1 MQTPSK
7 YIFFLKERIRE
18 TTLFLHK
25 TTLSDHKKDANLKTR
40 INSYKEIVKNKNSI
54 INKIKN
60 EASARISYAKS
71 DEIKEI
77 IKNNGEVNN
86 SKREGIEEK
95 VSGLKKQLK
104 KINTSLDKKQSK
116 NKNTQKEIILLR
128 DEIKILE
135 NSNVI
140 LKNNIKEIS
149 IKAKKHKEE
158 SIKAKKHKEEELNK
172 MSFRARAKLEGKGI
186 QSDDPQKYN
195 IQDECE
201 SFYSVT
207 EEIINNNLE
216 LNKLTEAMKIS
227 TMLMESDFSE
237 KTRKTMGEDVFIKN
251 TSNNLNDYGKAVT
264 QNIKKREEKHK
275 EMLAEN
281 SELNN
286 ELMNCKQDL
295 AAMEETNSRNSGDS
309 LGGASFF
316 VSFCDIISV
325 LLCFFILFFAMSKI
339 DGEKA
344 SKLSSTFSNQTAK
357 KVIFNTYASK
367 EELEMLEKVK
377 ELILDNVSPDA
388 ITGSKT
394 MTIKHVISGGDLFY
408 PGETEMSESGMELLM
423 QKLEN
428 SFTGEIKEI
437 IVEGH
442 TDDQELFAFP
452 ENLKK
457 YETNTRLSAA
467 RAITVAKIIEEN
479 LNTSNN
485 IIGIRAYG
493 SNRPLK
499 PNISDLYRALNRRVV
514 IIIKKGREKEI
525 TKNNKKVNENTLSKN

>member
-1 MQTPSK
+1 MQIPSK
-7 YIFFLKERIRE
+7 YIFFIKERIRE
-18 TTLFLHK
+18 TTLFLRK
-25 TTLSDHKKDANLKTR
+25 TTLSDQKKDANLNTQ

-86 SKREGIEEK
+86 RKREGIEEK

-116 NKNTQKEIILLR
+116 NKIIQKEILLLR

-140 LKNNIKEIS
+140 LKNNIKELS

-158 SIKAKKHKEEELNK
+158 SIKAKKLKEEELNK

-186 QSDDPQKYN
+186 QSDNPQNYN

-227 TMLMESDFSE
+227 TMLMEREFSE
-237 KTRKTMGEDVFIKN
+237 KSLKTIGEDVFIKN
-251 TSNNLNDYGKAVT
+251 TSNNLNDYGKAVN
-264 QNIKKREEKHK
+264 QNIKKREEKYK

-295 AAMEETNSRNSGDS
+295 AAMEETNSRNAGDS
-309 LGGASFF
+309 IGGASFF

-344 SKLSSTFSNQTAK
+344 SKLSSTFANQITK

-367 EELEMLEKVK
+367 KELEMLEKVK

-394 MTIKHVISGGDLFY
+394 MTIKHVISGEDLFY
-408 PGETEMSESGMELLM
+408 PGETEISESGMELLI
-423 QKLEN
+423 QTLEN

-467 RAITVAKIIEEN
+467 RAITAAKIIEEN

-525 TKNNKKVNENTLSKN
+525 TKNNKKVNENTLPKN

>member
-1 MQTPSK
+1 MQIPSK

-25 TTLSDHKKDANLKTR
+25 TTLSDHKKDANLNTR

-71 DEIKEI
+71 DEIKKI

-95 VSGLKKQLK
+95 VSDLKKQLK

-140 LKNNIKEIS
+140 LKENIKEIS

-158 SIKAKKHKEEELNK
+158 SIKAEKFKEEELNK
-172 MSFRARAKLEGKGI
+172 MSFRQRAKLEGKGI
-186 QSDDPQKYN
+186 QSDNPQNHN

-201 SFYSVT
+201 SFYSAT

-275 EMLAEN
+275 EMLAQN

-295 AAMEETNSRNSGDS
+295 EAMEEINSRSTGDS

-394 MTIKHVISGGDLFY
+394 MTIKHEISGGDLFY

-428 SFTGEIKEI
+428 SFTGAIKEI

-467 RAITVAKIIEEN
+467 RAITVAKIIEEK
-479 LNTSNN
+479 LKTSNN

-525 TKNNKKVNENTLSKN
+525 IKDNKKVNENTLPKN

>member
-1 MQTPSK
+1 MQIPSK

-18 TTLFLHK
+18 TTLFLRK

-40 INSYKEIVKNKNSI
+40 INSYKKIVKNKNSI

-86 SKREGIEEK
+86 RKREGIEEK

-104 KINTSLDKKQSK
+104 KINTLLDKKQSK
-116 NKNTQKEIILLR
+116 NKNIQKEILLLR

-158 SIKAKKHKEEELNK
+158 SIKAKKLKEEELNK
-172 MSFRARAKLEGKGI
+172 MSFRARAKLEGKGLESTTT
-186 QSDDPQKYN
+186 QNYN

-227 TMLMESDFSE
+227 TMLMESEFSE
-237 KTRKTMGEDVFIKN
+237 KTLKTMGEDVFIKN
-251 TSNNLNDYGKAVT
+251 TSNNLNDYGKAVN
-264 QNIKKREEKHK
+264 QNIKKREEKYK

-309 LGGASFF
+309 IGGASFF

-344 SKLSSTFSNQTAK
+344 SKLSSTFANQITK

-367 EELEMLEKVK
+367 KELEMLEKVK

-394 MTIKHVISGGDLFY
+394 MTIKHVISGEDLFY

-514 IIIKKGREKEI
+514 IIIKKGREKEN

>member
-18 TTLFLHK
+18 TTLFLRK
-25 TTLSDHKKDANLKTR
+25 TTLSDQKKDANLNTR
-40 INSYKEIVKNKNSI
+40 INNYKEIVKDKNRI

-86 SKREGIEEK
+86 RKREGIEEK

-104 KINTSLDKKQSK
+104 KINTSLEKKQSK
-116 NKNTQKEIILLR
+116 NKKIQKEIILLR

-158 SIKAKKHKEEELNK
+158 SIKAKKLKEEELNK

-227 TMLMESDFSE
+227 TMLMESEFSE
-237 KTRKTMGEDVFIKN
+237 KTLKTMEEDVFIKN
-251 TSNNLNDYGKAVT
+251 TSKNLNDYGKAVN
-264 QNIKKREEKHK
+264 QNIKKREEKYK

-309 LGGASFF
+309 IGGASFF

-344 SKLSSTFSNQTAK
+344 SKLSSTFANQITK

-367 EELEMLEKVK
+367 KELEMLEKVK

-394 MTIKHVISGGDLFY
+394 MTIKHVISGEDLFY

>member
-18 TTLFLHK
+18 TTLFLRK
-25 TTLSDHKKDANLKTR
+25 TTLSDNKKDANLKTR
-40 INSYKEIVKNKNSI
+40 INSYKEIVKNKNNI

-71 DEIKEI
+71 DEIKQI

-86 SKREGIEEK
+86 RKREGIEEK

-104 KINTSLDKKQSK
+104 KINTLLDKKQSK
-116 NKNTQKEIILLR
+116 NKNIQKEILLLR

-158 SIKAKKHKEEELNK
+158 SIKAKKQKEEELNK
-172 MSFRARAKLEGKGI
+172 MSFRARAKLEGKGLESTTT
-186 QSDDPQKYN
+186 QEYN

-227 TMLMESDFSE
+227 TMLMESEFSE
-237 KTRKTMGEDVFIKN
+237 KTLKTMEEDVFIKN
-251 TSNNLNDYGKAVT
+251 TSKNLNDYGKAVN
-264 QNIKKREEKHK
+264 QNIKKREEKYK

-281 SELNN
+281 SQINN
-286 ELMNCKQDL
+286 ELMSCKQDL

-309 LGGASFF
+309 IGGASFF

-344 SKLSSTFSNQTAK
+344 SKLSSTFANQITK

-394 MTIKHVISGGDLFY
+394 MTKKHVISGEDLFY

-423 QKLEN
+423 QTLEN

-499 PNISDLYRALNRRVV
+499 PNISDLYRAMNRRVV
-514 IIIKKGREKEI
+514 IIIKKGRKKEI
-525 TKNNKKVNENTLSKN
+525 TKNNKKVNKNTLSEN

>member
-1 MQTPSK
+1 MQIPSK

-25 TTLSDHKKDANLKTR
+25 TTLSDHKKDANLNTR

-71 DEIKEI
+71 DEIKKI

-104 KINTSLDKKQSK
+104 KINTSLEKKQSK
-116 NKNTQKEIILLR
+116 NKNTQKEILLLR
-128 DEIKILE
+128 DEVKILE
-135 NSNVI
+135 NSNII
-140 LKNNIKEIS
+140 LKKNIKEIS

-158 SIKAKKHKEEELNK
+158 SIKAKKLKEEELNK

-186 QSDDPQKYN
+186 QSDNPQNHN

-201 SFYSVT
+201 SFYSIT

-275 EMLAEN
+275 EMLAQN

-286 ELMNCKQDL
+286 ELMTCKQDL
-295 AAMEETNSRNSGDS
+295 EAMEEINSKSTGDS

-357 KVIFNTYASK
+357 KVTFNTYASK
-367 EELEMLEKVK
+367 KDLEMLEKVK

-394 MTIKHVISGGDLFY
+394 MTIKHVISGEDLFY

-467 RAITVAKIIEEN
+467 RAITVAKIIEEK

-525 TKNNKKVNENTLSKN
+525 IKDNKKVNGNTLPKN

>member
-1 MQTPSK
+1 MQIPSK

-18 TTLFLHK
+18 TTLFLRK
-25 TTLSDHKKDANLKTR
+25 TTLSDQKKDANLNTQ

-86 SKREGIEEK
+86 RKREGIEEK

-104 KINTSLDKKQSK
+104 KINTLLDKKQSK
-116 NKNTQKEIILLR
+116 NKNIQKEILLLR

-140 LKNNIKEIS
+140 LKNNIKELS

-158 SIKAKKHKEEELNK
+158 SIKAKKLKEEELNK
-172 MSFRARAKLEGKGI
+172 MSFRARAKLEGKGLESTTT
-186 QSDDPQKYN
+186 QEYN

-227 TMLMESDFSE
+227 TMLMESEFSE
-237 KTRKTMGEDVFIKN
+237 KTLKTMGEDVFIN
-251 TSNNLNDYGKAVT
+251 HTSNNLADYGKAVT
-264 QNIKKREEKHK
+264 QNIKKREEKYK

-309 LGGASFF
+309 IGGASFF

-344 SKLSSTFSNQTAK
+344 SKLSSTFANQITK

-367 EELEMLEKVK
+367 KELEMLEKVK

-394 MTIKHVISGGDLFY
+394 MTIKHVISGEDLFY
-408 PGETEMSESGMELLM
+408 PGETEMSESGKELLM
-423 QKLEN
+423 QTLEN

-525 TKNNKKVNENTLSKN
+525 TKNNKKVNENTLPKN

>member
-1 MQTPSK
+1 MQIPSK

-18 TTLFLHK
+18 TKLFLRK
-25 TTLSDHKKDANLKTR
+25 TTLSDHKKDANLNTR

-71 DEIKEI
+71 DEIKKI

-104 KINTSLDKKQSK
+104 KINTSLDKKKSK

-140 LKNNIKEIS
+140 LKKNIKEIS

-186 QSDDPQKYN
+186 QSDNPQNHN

-201 SFYSVT
+201 SFYSIT

-275 EMLAEN
+275 EMLAQN

-295 AAMEETNSRNSGDS
+295 EAMEEINSRSTGDS

-394 MTIKHVISGGDLFY
+394 MTIKHEISGEDLFY

-467 RAITVAKIIEEN
+467 RAITVAKSIEEN
-479 LNTSNN
+479 SNTSNN

-525 TKNNKKVNENTLSKN
+525 IKDNKKVNENTLPKN

>member
-1 MQTPSK
+1 MQIPSK

-25 TTLSDHKKDANLKTR
+25 TTLSDHKKDANLNTR

-71 DEIKEI
+71 DEIKKI

-140 LKNNIKEIS
+140 LKKNIKEIS

-158 SIKAKKHKEEELNK
+158 SIKAEKFKEEELNK
-172 MSFRARAKLEGKGI
+172 MSFRQRAKLEGKGI
-186 QSDDPQKYN
+186 QSDNPQNHN

-201 SFYSVT
+201 SFYSIT

-275 EMLAEN
+275 EMLAQN

-295 AAMEETNSRNSGDS
+295 EAMEEINSRSTGDS

-357 KVIFNTYASK
+357 KVTFNTYASK
-367 EELEMLEKVK
+367 KELEMLEKVK

-394 MTIKHVISGGDLFY
+394 MTIKHVISGEDLFY

-467 RAITVAKIIEEN
+467 RAITVAKIIEEK

-525 TKNNKKVNENTLSKN
+525 IKDNKKVNENTLPKN

>member
-1 MQTPSK
+1 MQIPSK

-25 TTLSDHKKDANLKTR
+25 TTLSDHKKDANLNTR

-71 DEIKEI
+71 DEIKKI

-140 LKNNIKEIS
+140 LKENIKEIS

-158 SIKAKKHKEEELNK
+158 SIKAEKFKEEELNK
-172 MSFRARAKLEGKGI
+172 MSFRQRAKLEGKGI
-186 QSDDPQKYN
+186 QSDNPQNHN

-275 EMLAEN
+275 EMLAQN

-286 ELMNCKQDL
+286 ELMTCKQDL
-295 AAMEETNSRNSGDS
+295 EAMEEINSKSSGDS

-394 MTIKHVISGGDLFY
+394 MTIKHEISGEDLFY

-467 RAITVAKIIEEN
+467 RAITVAKIIEEK

-525 TKNNKKVNENTLSKN
+525 IKDNKKVNENTLPKN

>member
-1 MQTPSK
+1 MQIPSK

-25 TTLSDHKKDANLKTR
+25 TTLSDNKKDANLNTR

-71 DEIKEI
+71 DEIKKI

-104 KINTSLDKKQSK
+104 KINTSLDKKKSK

-158 SIKAKKHKEEELNK
+158 SIKAEKFKEEELNK
-172 MSFRARAKLEGKGI
+172 MSFRQRAKLEGKGI
-186 QSDDPQKYN
+186 QSDNPQNHN

-201 SFYSVT
+201 SFYSIT

-275 EMLAEN
+275 EMLAQN

-286 ELMNCKQDL
+286 ELMTCKQDL
-295 AAMEETNSRNSGDS
+295 EAMEEINSKSSGDS

-394 MTIKHVISGGDLFY
+394 MTIKHVISGEDLFY

-467 RAITVAKIIEEN
+467 RAITVAKIIEEK

-525 TKNNKKVNENTLSKN
+525 IKDNKKVNENTLPKN

>member
-1 MQTPSK
+1 MQIPSK

-25 TTLSDHKKDANLKTR
+25 TTFSKYKKDAHLKTR

-60 EASARISYAKS
+60 EVSARISYAKS
-71 DEIKEI
+71 DKIKEI
-77 IKNNGEVNN
+77 IKKNGEVNN

-95 VSGLKKQLK
+95 ISSLKKQLK
-104 KINTSLDKKQSK
+104 EINTSLDKKKSK

-135 NSNVI
+135 NSNII
-140 LKNNIKEIS
+140 LKNSLKEIS

-158 SIKAKKHKEEELNK
+158 SIKAKKHKEELLNK
-172 MSFRARAKLEGKGI
+172 MSFRARAKLEGKGLESTTT
-186 QSDDPQKYN
+186 QNYN

-227 TMLMESDFSE
+227 TMLMESEFSE
-237 KTRKTMGEDVFIKN
+237 KTLKTMEEDVFIKN
-251 TSNNLNDYGKAVT
+251 TSKNLNDYGKAVN
-264 QNIKKREEKHK
+264 QNIKKREEKYK

-295 AAMEETNSRNSGDS
+295 AAMEETNSRNAGDS
-309 LGGASFF
+309 IGGASFF

-344 SKLSSTFSNQTAK
+344 SKLSSTFANQITK

-367 EELEMLEKVK
+367 KELEMLGKVK

-394 MTIKHVISGGDLFY
+394 ITIKHVISGEDLFY
-408 PGETEMSESGMELLM
+408 PGETEISESGMELLM
-423 QKLEN
+423 QTLEN

-457 YETNTRLSAA
+457 YETNIRLSAA
-467 RAITVAKIIEEN
+467 RAITAAKIIEEN

-514 IIIKKGREKEI
+514 IIIKKGREKEN
-525 TKNNKKVNENTLSKN
+525 TKNNKKVNENTLPKN

>member
-1 MQTPSK
+1 MKIPSK

-18 TTLFLHK
+18 TTLFLRK
-25 TTLSDHKKDANLKTR
+25 TTLSDQKKDANLNTR
-40 INSYKEIVKNKNSI
+40 INNYKEIVKDKNRI

-86 SKREGIEEK
+86 RKREGIEEK

-104 KINTSLDKKQSK
+104 RINTSLDKKQSK
-116 NKNTQKEIILLR
+116 NKNIQKEMLLLS

-135 NSNVI
+135 NSNII

-149 IKAKKHKEE
+149 IKAKKNKEE
-158 SIKAKKHKEEELNK
+158 SIKAKKNKEEELNK
-172 MSFRARAKLEGKGI
+172 MSFRARAKLEGKGLE
-186 QSDDPQKYN
+186 STTKQKYN

-227 TMLMESDFSE
+227 TMLMEREFSE
-237 KTRKTMGEDVFIKN
+237 KTIKTIGEDVFIKN
-251 TSNNLNDYGKAVT
+251 TSNNLNDYGKAVN
-264 QNIKKREEKHK
+264 QNIKKREEKYK
-275 EMLAEN
+275 EMLAQN
-281 SELNN
+281 SQLNN

-309 LGGASFF
+309 IGGASFF

-344 SKLSSTFSNQTAK
+344 SKLSSTFANQITK

-367 EELEMLEKVK
+367 KELEMLEKVK

-423 QKLEN
+423 QTLEN

-457 YETNTRLSAA
+457 YETNIRLSAA
-467 RAITVAKIIEEN
+467 RAITAAKIIEEN
-479 LNTSNN
+479 LKTSNN
-485 IIGIRAYG
+485 VIGIRAYG

-514 IIIKKGREKEI
+514 IIIKKGREIEN
-525 TKNNKKVNENTLSKN
+525 TKNNNKVNENTLSKN

>member
-1 MQTPSK
+1 MQIPSK

-25 TTLSDHKKDANLKTR
+25 TTLSDHKKDANLNTR

-71 DEIKEI
+71 DEIKKI
-77 IKNNGEVNN
+77 IKNNGAVNN

-140 LKNNIKEIS
+140 LKENIKEIS

-158 SIKAKKHKEEELNK
+158 SIKAKKHEEEELNK

-186 QSDDPQKYN
+186 QSDDPQNHN

-201 SFYSVT
+201 SFYSAT

-275 EMLAEN
+275 EMLAQN

-286 ELMNCKQDL
+286 ELMTCKQDL
-295 AAMEETNSRNSGDS
+295 EAMEEINSKSTGDS

-367 EELEMLEKVK
+367 KELEMLEKVK

-394 MTIKHVISGGDLFY
+394 MTIKHVISGEDLFY

-467 RAITVAKIIEEN
+467 RAITVAKIIEEK

-514 IIIKKGREKEI
+514 IIIKKDREKEI
-525 TKNNKKVNENTLSKN
+525 IKDNKKVNENTLPKN

>member
-1 MQTPSK
+1 MQIPSK
-7 YIFFLKERIRE
+7 DIFFLKERIRE

-25 TTLSDHKKDANLKTR
+25 TTLSDHKKDANLKTQ
-40 INSYKEIVKNKNSI
+40 INSYKEIVNNKNSI

-60 EASARISYAKS
+60 ETSARISYAKS
-71 DEIKEI
+71 DAIKEI
-77 IKNNGEVNN
+77 IKKNGEVNK

-95 VSGLKKQLK
+95 VSGLKKQVE
-104 KINTSLDKKQSK
+104 KINTSLYKKQSK
-116 NKNTQKEIILLR
+116 NKNTQKEILLLR
-128 DEIKILE
+128 DEVNILE

-158 SIKAKKHKEEELNK
+158 ELNK
-172 MSFRARAKLEGKGI
+172 MGFRERAKLEGKGI
-186 QSDDPQKYN
+186 QSDNPQNYN
-195 IQDECE
+195 IQEECE
-201 SFYSVT
+201 KFYSVT

-227 TMLMESDFSE
+227 TMLMESEFSE
-237 KTRKTMGEDVFIKN
+237 KTLKTMGEDVFIKN
-251 TSNNLNDYGKAVT
+251 TSDNLNHYGKGVT
-264 QNIKKREEKHK
+264 QNIKKREEKYK
-275 EMLAEN
+275 QMLEEN

-286 ELMNCKQDL
+286 ELMNSRQDL
-295 AAMEETNSRNSGDS
+295 HAMEETNSRSTGDS
-309 LGGASFF
+309 LGGSSFF

-344 SKLSSTFSNQTAK
+344 SKLSSTFSNQTIK

-367 EELEMLEKVK
+367 KDLEMLEKVK
-377 ELILDNVSPDA
+377 ELMLDNVSPDA
-388 ITGSKT
+388 ITASET
-394 MTIKHVISGGDLFY
+394 ITIKYEISGGDLFY
-408 PGETEMSESGMELLM
+408 PGQTEMSESGMELLM

-457 YETNTRLSAA
+457 YETNIRLSAA

-493 SNRPLK
+493 NNRPLK

-514 IIIKKGREKEI
+514 IIVKKDVKKKSQKTIKR
-525 TKNNKKVNENTLSKN
+525 

>member
-1 MQTPSK
+1 MQIPSK

-25 TTLSDHKKDANLKTR
+25 TTLSDHKKDANLNTR

-71 DEIKEI
+71 DEIKKI

-140 LKNNIKEIS
+140 LKKNIKEES

-186 QSDDPQKYN
+186 QSDNPQNHN

-201 SFYSVT
+201 SFYSIT

-275 EMLAEN
+275 EMLAQN

-295 AAMEETNSRNSGDS
+295 EAMEEINSRSTGDS

-394 MTIKHVISGGDLFY
+394 MTIKHVISGEDLFY

-467 RAITVAKIIEEN
+467 RAITVAKIIEEK

-525 TKNNKKVNENTLSKN
+525 IKDNKKVNENTLPKN

>member
-1 MQTPSK
+1 MQIPSK
-7 YIFFLKERIRE
+7 YIFFIKERIRE
-18 TTLFLHK
+18 TTLFLRK
-25 TTLSDHKKDANLKTR
+25 TTLSDNKKDANLKTR

-71 DEIKEI
+71 DEIKQI

-116 NKNTQKEIILLR
+116 NKNIQKEILLLR

-140 LKNNIKEIS
+140 LKNNIKELS
-149 IKAKKHKEE
+149 IKAKKLKEL
-158 SIKAKKHKEEELNK
+158 KEEELNK
-172 MSFRARAKLEGKGI
+172 MSFRARAKLEGKGLESTTT
-186 QSDDPQKYN
+186 QEYN

-227 TMLMESDFSE
+227 TMLMESEFSE
-237 KTRKTMGEDVFIKN
+237 KTLKTMGEDVFIKN
-251 TSNNLNDYGKAVT
+251 TSNNLNDYGKAVN
-264 QNIKKREEKHK
+264 QNIKKREEKYK

-344 SKLSSTFSNQTAK
+344 SKLSSTFANQITK

-394 MTIKHVISGGDLFY
+394 MTIKHVISGEDLFY

-423 QKLEN
+423 QTLEN

-457 YETNTRLSAA
+457 YETNIRLSAA
-467 RAITVAKIIEEN
+467 RAITAAKIIEEN

-514 IIIKKGREKEI
+514 IIIKKGREKEN
-525 TKNNKKVNENTLSKN
+525 TKNNKKANENTLPKN

>member
-25 TTLSDHKKDANLKTR
+25 TTLSDHKKDANLNTR

-71 DEIKEI
+71 DEIKKI

-116 NKNTQKEIILLR
+116 NKNTQKEILLLR

-158 SIKAKKHKEEELNK
+158 SIKAKKHEEEELNK

-186 QSDDPQKYN
+186 QSDNPQNYN

-201 SFYSVT
+201 SFYSAT

-275 EMLAEN
+275 EMLAQN

-295 AAMEETNSRNSGDS
+295 EAMEEINSRNSGDS

-467 RAITVAKIIEEN
+467 RAITVAKIIEEK

-525 TKNNKKVNENTLSKN
+525 IKDNKKVNENTLPKN

>member
-25 TTLSDHKKDANLKTR
+25 TTLSDHKKDANLNTR

-71 DEIKEI
+71 DEIKKI

-140 LKNNIKEIS
+140 LKKNIKEES

-158 SIKAKKHKEEELNK
+158 SIKAKKHEEEELNK
-172 MSFRARAKLEGKGI
+172 MSFRARAKLEGRGI
-186 QSDDPQKYN
+186 QSDTPQTHN
-195 IQDECE
+195 ILDECE
-201 SFYSVT
+201 SFYSAT

-251 TSNNLNDYGKAVT
+251 TSNNLNDYGKAVN
-264 QNIKKREEKHK
+264 QNIKKKEDKHQ

-286 ELMNCKQDL
+286 DLMNCRQRL
-295 AAMEETNSRNSGDS
+295 EAMAEINSKNSGDS

-394 MTIKHVISGGDLFY
+394 MTIKHVISGEDLFY

-499 PNISDLYRALNRRVV
+499 SNISDLYRALNRRVV

-525 TKNNKKVNENTLSKN
+525 IKDNKKVNENTLPKN

>member
-18 TTLFLHK
+18 TKLFLRK
-25 TTLSDHKKDANLKTR
+25 TTLSNNKKDANLNTR
-40 INSYKEIVKNKNSI
+40 INSYKEIVKNKNSV

-77 IKNNGEVNN
+77 IKKNGEVNN
-86 SKREGIEEK
+86 SKQKGIEEK

-116 NKNTQKEIILLR
+116 NKNIQKEIILLR

-149 IKAKKHKEE
+149 IKAEKHKEE
-158 SIKAKKHKEEELNK
+158 SIKAKKHEEEELNK
-172 MSFRARAKLEGKGI
+172 MSFRARAKLEGRGI
-186 QSDDPQKYN
+186 QSDDPQNYN

-227 TMLMESDFSE
+227 TMLMESEFSE
-237 KTRKTMGEDVFIKN
+237 NKLKKMGEDVFIN
-251 TSNNLNDYGKAVT
+251 HTSNNLADYGKSVN

-281 SELNN
+281 SEINN
-286 ELMNCKQDL
+286 ELMNCKQNL
-295 AAMEETNSRNSGDS
+295 AAMEETNSRSSGDS

-344 SKLSSTFSNQTAK
+344 SKLSSTFANQITK

-394 MTIKHVISGGDLFY
+394 MTIKHVISGEDLFY

-525 TKNNKKVNENTLSKN
+525 TKNNKKVNENTLPKN

>member
-1 MQTPSK
+1 MQIPSK

-25 TTLSDHKKDANLKTR
+25 TTLSDHKKDANLNTR

-60 EASARISYAKS
+60 EASARISYAKG
-71 DEIKEI
+71 DEIKKI

-104 KINTSLDKKQSK
+104 KINTSLEKKQSK

-140 LKNNIKEIS
+140 LKKNIKEIS

-158 SIKAKKHKEEELNK
+158 SIKAEKFKEEELNK
-172 MSFRARAKLEGKGI
+172 MSFRQRAKLEGKGI
-186 QSDDPQKYN
+186 QSDNPQNHN

-201 SFYSVT
+201 SFYSIT

-275 EMLAEN
+275 EMLAQN

-295 AAMEETNSRNSGDS
+295 EAMEEINSRSTGDS

-367 EELEMLEKVK
+367 KDLEMLEKVK

-394 MTIKHVISGGDLFY
+394 MTIKHEISGGDLFY

-467 RAITVAKIIEEN
+467 RAITVAKIIEEK

-514 IIIKKGREKEI
+514 IIIKKGREKKI
-525 TKNNKKVNENTLSKN
+525 IKDNKKVNENTLPKN

>member
-1 MQTPSK
+1 MQIPSK

-25 TTLSDHKKDANLKTR
+25 TTLSDHKKDANLNTR

-71 DEIKEI
+71 DEIKKI

-135 NSNVI
+135 NSNII
-140 LKNNIKEIS
+140 LKKNIKEES

-172 MSFRARAKLEGKGI
+172 MSFRARAKLEGRGI
-186 QSDDPQKYN
+186 QSDDPENHN
-195 IQDECE
+195 IMDECE
-201 SFYSVT
+201 SFYSAT

-275 EMLAEN
+275 EMLAQN

-295 AAMEETNSRNSGDS
+295 EAMEEINSRSTGDS

-394 MTIKHVISGGDLFY
+394 MTIKHVISGEDLFY

-467 RAITVAKIIEEN
+467 RAITVAKIIEEK

-525 TKNNKKVNENTLSKN
+525 IKDNKKVNENTLPKN

>member
-1 MQTPSK
+1 MTC
-7 YIFFLKERIRE
+7 
-18 TTLFLHK
+18 
-25 TTLSDHKKDANLKTR
+25 
-40 INSYKEIVKNKNSI
+40 
-54 INKIKN
+54 
-60 EASARISYAKS
+60 
-71 DEIKEI
+71 
-77 IKNNGEVNN
+77 
-86 SKREGIEEK
+86 
-95 VSGLKKQLK
+95 KQ
-104 KINTSLDKKQSK
+104 
-116 NKNTQKEIILLR
+116 
-128 DEIKILE
+128 
-135 NSNVI
+135 
-140 LKNNIKEIS
+140 
-149 IKAKKHKEE
+149 
-158 SIKAKKHKEEELNK
+158 
-172 MSFRARAKLEGKGI
+172 
-186 QSDDPQKYN
+186 
-195 IQDECE
+195 
-201 SFYSVT
+201 
-207 EEIINNNLE
+207 NLE
-216 LNKLTEAMKIS
+216 
-227 TMLMESDFSE
+227 
-237 KTRKTMGEDVFIKN
+237 
-251 TSNNLNDYGKAVT
+251 
-264 QNIKKREEKHK
+264 
-275 EMLAEN
+275 
-281 SELNN
+281 
-286 ELMNCKQDL
+286 
-295 AAMEETNSRNSGDS
+295 AMEEINSKSSGDS

-394 MTIKHVISGGDLFY
+394 MTIKHVISGEDLFY

-467 RAITVAKIIEEN
+467 RAITVAKIIEEK

-525 TKNNKKVNENTLSKN
+525 IKDNKKVNENTLPKN

>member
-1 MQTPSK
+1 MQIPSK
-7 YIFFLKERIRE
+7 YIFFIKERIRE
-18 TTLFLHK
+18 ATVFLRK
-25 TTLSDHKKDANLKTR
+25 TTLSDHKKDANLKIR
-40 INSYKEIVKNKNSI
+40 INNYKEIVEDKNKI
-54 INKIKN
+54 INKIKK

-71 DEIKEI
+71 DEIKQI
-77 IKNNGEVNN
+77 IKNNGEANN
-86 SKREGIEEK
+86 IKREGIEEK
-95 VSGLKKQLK
+95 VSGLKKQLE

-116 NKNTQKEIILLR
+116 NKNIQKEILLLR

-140 LKNNIKEIS
+140 LKNNIKEIT
-149 IKAKKHKEE
+149 IKAKKH
-158 SIKAKKHKEEELNK
+158 EEELNK
-172 MSFRARAKLEGKGI
+172 MSFRARAKLEGKGLESTTT
-186 QSDDPQKYN
+186 QEYN

-207 EEIINNNLE
+207 NEIINNNLE

-227 TMLMESDFSE
+227 TMLMESEFSD
-237 KTRKTMGEDVFIKN
+237 KRLKTMGEDVFIKN
-251 TSNNLNDYGKAVT
+251 TSNNLNDYGKAVN
-264 QNIKKREEKHK
+264 QNIKKREEKFQ

-286 ELMNCKQDL
+286 ELMNCKQSL

-309 LGGASFF
+309 IGGASFF

-344 SKLSSTFSNQTAK
+344 TKLSSTFSNQITK

-394 MTIKHVISGGDLFY
+394 MTKKHVISGEDLFY

-423 QKLEN
+423 QSLEN

-457 YETNTRLSAA
+457 YETNIRLSAA
-467 RAITVAKIIEEN
+467 RAITAAKFIEEN

-514 IIIKKGREKEI
+514 IIIKKGREKEN
-525 TKNNKKVNENTLSKN
+525 TKNNKKVNENTLPKN

>member
-18 TTLFLHK
+18 TTLFLRK
-25 TTLSDHKKDANLKTR
+25 TTLSDNKKDANLKTR

-71 DEIKEI
+71 DEIKKI

-86 SKREGIEEK
+86 IKREGIEEK

-140 LKNNIKEIS
+140 LKNNIKEMS
-149 IKAKKHKEE
+149 AKEKKHKEE
-158 SIKAKKHKEEELNK
+158 SIKAKKQKEEELNK

-186 QSDDPQKYN
+186 QSDNPQNYN

-227 TMLMESDFSE
+227 TMLMESEFSE
-237 KTRKTMGEDVFIKN
+237 KTLKTMGEDVFIN
-251 TSNNLNDYGKAVT
+251 HTSNNLADYGKAVT
-264 QNIKKREEKHK
+264 QNIKKREEKFQ
-275 EMLAEN
+275 EMLSQN

-286 ELMNCKQDL
+286 ELENCKQDL
-295 AAMEETNSRNSGDS
+295 AAMEEINSKNSGDS

-525 TKNNKKVNENTLSKN
+525 IKDNKKVNENTLPKN

>member
-1 MQTPSK
+1 
-7 YIFFLKERIRE
+7 
-18 TTLFLHK
+18 
-25 TTLSDHKKDANLKTR
+25 
-40 INSYKEIVKNKNSI
+40 
-54 INKIKN
+54 
-60 EASARISYAKS
+60 
-71 DEIKEI
+71 
-77 IKNNGEVNN
+77 
-86 SKREGIEEK
+86 
-95 VSGLKKQLK
+95 
-104 KINTSLDKKQSK
+104 
-116 NKNTQKEIILLR
+116 
-128 DEIKILE
+128 
-135 NSNVI
+135 
-140 LKNNIKEIS
+140 
-149 IKAKKHKEE
+149 
-158 SIKAKKHKEEELNK
+158 
-172 MSFRARAKLEGKGI
+172 LEGKGI
-186 QSDDPQKYN
+186 QSDDQQKYN

-227 TMLMESDFSE
+227 TMVMESEFSE
-237 KTRKTMGEDVFIKN
+237 KTQKTIGEDVFIKN
-251 TSNNLNDYGKAVT
+251 TSNNLNVYGKAIN
-264 QNIKKREEKHK
+264 QNIKKREAKYK

-286 ELMNCKQDL
+286 ELANCKQDL
-295 AAMEETNSRNSGDS
+295 AAMEETNSRSSGDS

-344 SKLSSTFSNQTAK
+344 SKLSSTFANQITK

-388 ITGSKT
+388 ITGSKI
-394 MTIKHVISGGDLFY
+394 MTIKHLISGEDLFY
-408 PGETEMSESGMELLM
+408 PGETEISESGMELLM

-499 PNISDLYRALNRRVV
+499 PNITDLNRALNRRVV

-525 TKNNKKVNENTLSKN
+525 TKKNKKVNENTLSKN

>member
-18 TTLFLHK
+18 TTLFLRK

-71 DEIKEI
+71 DEIKQI

-86 SKREGIEEK
+86 RKREGIEEK

-104 KINTSLDKKQSK
+104 KINTLLDKKQSK
-116 NKNTQKEIILLR
+116 NKNIQKEILLLR

-158 SIKAKKHKEEELNK
+158 SIKAKKLKEEELNK
-172 MSFRARAKLEGKGI
+172 MSFRARAKLEGKGLESTTI
-186 QSDDPQKYN
+186 QKYN

-207 EEIINNNLE
+207 EEITNHNLE

-227 TMLMESDFSE
+227 TMLMESEFSE
-237 KTRKTMGEDVFIKN
+237 KTLKTMGEDVFIKN
-251 TSNNLNDYGKAVT
+251 TSKNLNDYGKAVN
-264 QNIKKREEKHK
+264 QNIKKREEKYK

-281 SELNN
+281 SEINN

-309 LGGASFF
+309 IGGASFF

-344 SKLSSTFSNQTAK
+344 SKLSSTFANQITK

-367 EELEMLEKVK
+367 KELEMLEKVK

-394 MTIKHVISGGDLFY
+394 MTKKHVISGEDLFY

-457 YETNTRLSAA
+457 YETNIRLSAA
-467 RAITVAKIIEEN
+467 RAITAAKIIEEN

-525 TKNNKKVNENTLSKN
+525 TKNNKKVNENTLPKN

>member
-1 MQTPSK
+1 MQIPSK

-25 TTLSDHKKDANLKTR
+25 TTLSDHKKDANLNTR

-71 DEIKEI
+71 DEIKKI

-86 SKREGIEEK
+86 SKLEGIEEK

-140 LKNNIKEIS
+140 LKKNIKEIS

-158 SIKAKKHKEEELNK
+158 SIEAKKHTEEELNK

-186 QSDDPQKYN
+186 QSDDPKNHN
-195 IQDECE
+195 ILDECE
-201 SFYSVT
+201 SFYSAT

-275 EMLAEN
+275 EMLAQN

-286 ELMNCKQDL
+286 ELMTCKQDL
-295 AAMEETNSRNSGDS
+295 EAMEEINSRSTGDS

-394 MTIKHVISGGDLFY
+394 MTIKHEISGSDLFY

-525 TKNNKKVNENTLSKN
+525 IKDNKKVNENTLPKN

>member
-18 TTLFLHK
+18 TTLFLRK
-25 TTLSDHKKDANLKTR
+25 TTLSDNKKDANLKTR

-77 IKNNGEVNN
+77 IKKIGEVNN

-95 VSGLKKQLK
+95 VSGLK
-104 KINTSLDKKQSK
+104 INTLLDKKQSK
-116 NKNTQKEIILLR
+116 NKNIQKEILLLR

-158 SIKAKKHKEEELNK
+158 SIKAKKHEEEELNK

-227 TMLMESDFSE
+227 TMLMESEFSE
-237 KTRKTMGEDVFIKN
+237 KTLKTMGEDVFINHTSKN
-251 TSNNLNDYGKAVT
+251 LADYGKAVT
-264 QNIKKREEKHK
+264 QNITKREEKYK

-286 ELMNCKQDL
+286 ELINCKQDL

-344 SKLSSTFSNQTAK
+344 SKLSSTFANQITK

-367 EELEMLEKVK
+367 KELEMLEKVK

-499 PNISDLYRALNRRVV
+499 PNTSDLYRALNRRVV
-514 IIIKKGREKEI
+514 IIIKKGRKKEI

>member
-18 TTLFLHK
+18 TTLFLRK
-25 TTLSDHKKDANLKTR
+25 TTLSDNKKDANLKTR

-71 DEIKEI
+71 DAIKEI
-77 IKNNGEVNN
+77 IKKNEALNN

-95 VSGLKKQLK
+95 VSDLKKQLK

-158 SIKAKKHKEEELNK
+158 SIKAKKHEEEELNK

-186 QSDDPQKYN
+186 QSDDSQKYN

-227 TMLMESDFSE
+227 TMLMESEFSE
-237 KTRKTMGEDVFIKN
+237 KTLKTMGEDVFIN
-251 TSNNLNDYGKAVT
+251 HTSNNLADYGKAVN
-264 QNIKKREEKHK
+264 QNIKKREKK
-275 EMLAEN
+275 YQEMLAEN
-281 SELNN
+281 SEINN
-286 ELMNCKQDL
+286 ELMNCKQNL

-344 SKLSSTFSNQTAK
+344 SKLSSTFANQITK

-394 MTIKHVISGGDLFY
+394 ITIKHVISGEDLFY
-408 PGETEMSESGMELLM
+408 PGETEMSESGLELLM

-428 SFTGEIKEI
+428 IFTGEIKEI

-442 TDDQELFAFP
+442 TDDQELFAFS

-525 TKNNKKVNENTLSKN
+525 TKSNKKVNENTLSKN

>member
-1 MQTPSK
+1 MQIPSK

-25 TTLSDHKKDANLKTR
+25 TTLSDHKKDANLNTR

-71 DEIKEI
+71 DEIKKI

-158 SIKAKKHKEEELNK
+158 SIKAEKFKEEELNK
-172 MSFRARAKLEGKGI
+172 MSFRQRAKLEGKGI
-186 QSDDPQKYN
+186 QSDNPQNHN

-201 SFYSVT
+201 SFYSIT

-275 EMLAEN
+275 EMLAQN

-286 ELMNCKQDL
+286 ELMTCKQDL
-295 AAMEETNSRNSGDS
+295 EAMEEINSRSSGDS

-394 MTIKHVISGGDLFY
+394 MTIKHEISGEDLFY

-525 TKNNKKVNENTLSKN
+525 IKDNKKVNENTLPKN